1 MSVPREI
8 RSLHALRAVAALF
21 VVAFHATVLW
31 HDRFDPAIR
40 PWMQGNAGV
49 DLFFVISGFIMVTS
63 TRRLRLAPR
72 PARRFV
78 ELRLIR
84 IVPLYWGVTAAKLA
98 SIAAIPSLALHTRP
112 TPGNVLASFL
122 FLPSRDAAGVIRPV
136 LDVGWTLSFEMLFYA
151 VFALALAARIDP
163 LALIAPVMAALAALS
178 PLRPPG
184 APAIETLADPMVLE
198 FLFGALLARLLER
211 RRAPLPLALLVGA
224 LLVGIAGL
232 LCLAL
237 LPTDGRWARALVWGT
252 AATAALGG
260 FVLAETAIR
269 RWIPGAL
276 VAIGEASYSLYLT
289 HGFVLPLVGAAL
301 ARTALGGTA
310 LGVALVAASLMASLA
325 LALPVYAFVE
335 KPITERLR
343 RRIARPAAAA
353 SAGPAPV
360 DFGGDERLHLL
371 HPAVGCEEHASLR
384 RTGGDGAEPCGHALV
399 KDLIPPLVAIEHAG
413 PPFHPPLPGRRVH
426 LEDEREVGHDRQQSG
441 ERLDQD
447 GALA

>member
-31 HDRFDPAIR
+31 HDRFDPAVR
-40 PWMQGNAGV
+40 PWMQGNSGV
-49 DLFFVISGFIMVTS
+49 DLFFVISGFIMMTS
-63 TRRLRLAPR
+63 TRRLRTAPR

-98 SIAAIPSLALHTRP
+98 AIAAIPSLALHTRP
-112 TPGNVLASFL
+112 APGNVVASFL
-122 FLPSRDAAGVIRPV
+122 FLPSRDAAGVVRPV

-151 VFALALAARIDP
+151 VFALALAVRIDP

-178 PLRPPG
+178 PLRPAG

-198 FLFGALLARLLER
+198 FLFGALLARILEQ
-211 RRAPLPLALLVGA
+211 RRAPVPLALLA
-224 LLVGIAGL
+224 GIAGL

-237 LPTDGRWARALVWGT
+237 LPTDGHWARALVWGS

-269 RWIPGAL
+269 RWIPGVL

-289 HGFVLPLVGAAL
+289 HGFVLPLVGAAI
-301 ARTALGGTA
+301 ARTALSGTA
-310 LGVALVAASLMASLA
+310 IGVVLVAASLVASVA
-325 LALPVYAFVE
+325 LALPVYVLVE

-343 RRIARPAAAA
+343 RMARPAAVA
-353 SAGPAPV
+353 SAEPAPV
-360 DFGGDERLHLL
+360 DLGVDERPHLVHPAIGGDER
-371 HPAVGCEEHASLR
+371 ATLR
-384 RTGGDGAEPCGHALV
+384 RAGGNGAEPGGHPLV
-399 KDLIPPLVAIEHAG
+399 KDLIPPLVPIEHAG
-413 PPFHPPLPGRRVH
+413 PPADPPLPRGGAHV
-426 LEDEREVGHDRQQSG
+426 EDEREVGHDRQQSG

-447 GALA
+447 GALV